1 MGHHKVLPATSIYDC
16 RNYVGE
22 TFGPSEWIELDQP
35 LINAFGKLTRDE
47 AWHHVDVERA
57 KEEMPG
63 GKTIAHG
70 LLTLAF
76 APHMLTSICDFSD
89 EGKGASSLYY
99 GYDKL
104 RFLAPVPV
112 GSRIRM
118 TGEVVS
124 AEPKP
129 SGVLIRLR
137 TVIELEGSDRPAM
150 SGEQL
155 TVGFPATQRPDA

>member
-1 MGHHKVLPATSIYDC
+1 VAAQNVLPATSIYDC
-16 RNYVGE
+16 RNFVGE
-22 TFGPSEWIELDQP
+22 KFGPSDWIELDQP

-47 AWHHVDVERA
+47 SWHHVNVERA
-57 KEEMPG
+57 RTEMPG

-76 APHMLTSICDFSD
+76 APHMLMQIVNLED
-89 EGKGASSLYY
+89 EGKGAGSLYY

-118 TGEVVS
+118 SGEVVS
-124 AEPKP
+124 AEPKGA
-129 SGVLIRLR
+129 GVLVRMR
-137 TVIELEGSDRPAM
+137 TTIEIEGSDRPAM

-155 TVGFPATQRPDA
+155 TLGFPASARPDA